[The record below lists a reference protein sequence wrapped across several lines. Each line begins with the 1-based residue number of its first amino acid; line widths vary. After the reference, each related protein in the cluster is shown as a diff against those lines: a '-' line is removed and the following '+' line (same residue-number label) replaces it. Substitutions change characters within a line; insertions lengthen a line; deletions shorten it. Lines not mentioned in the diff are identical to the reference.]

1 LFLFSPNITTA
12 ISILERYHNK
22 PIVTHPIENST
33 AVVGSSVNLTCLFLS
48 DLNPYIQWTRE
59 FANKSVVVVQV
70 QCLVTSLSVSILN
83 KIISTV
89 PNA

>member
-1 LFLFSPNITTA
+1 
-12 ISILERYHNK
+12 
-22 PIVTHPIENST
+22 
-33 AVVGSSVNLTCLFLS
+33 VGSSVNLTCLFLS